1 MANASHQS
9 KQKQQTLKKESQAS
23 QEPVTNGET
32 QQSGLSWNEKD
43 GNRVYLSVQQAD
55 LFKQL
60 LAASQEAQTQVQF
73 ALVAAGIADQTVIG
87 GDLDAE
93 KPYFLVKNPE

>member
-9 KQKQQTLKKESQAS
+9 RHKQQTSKKESQAS
-23 QEPVTNGET
+23 QESVTNGET
-32 QQSGLSWNEKD
+32 QQSGLPWNEKD
-43 GNRVYLSVQQAD
+43 GNRVHLSVQQAD

-73 ALVAAGIADQTVIG
+73 ALVAAGIADQAVIG

-93 KPYFLVKNPE
+93 KPYFLVKDPE

>member
-9 KQKQQTLKKESQAS
+9 RQKQQTLKKESQAS
-23 QEPVTNGET
+23 QEPITNGQTRPLED
-32 QQSGLSWNEKD
+32 K
-43 GNRVYLSVQQAD
+43 VYLSVQQAD
-55 LFKQL
+55 LFKSL

-73 ALVAAGIADQTVIG
+73 ALVAAGIADQAVIG

-93 KPYFLVKNPE
+93 KPYFLVKDPE

>member
-32 QQSGLSWNEKD
+32 QQSGLPWNEKD

-60 LAASQEAQTQVQF
+60 LAASQEAQNQVQF
-73 ALVAAGIADQTVIG
+73 FLVAAGISGQDVIG
-87 GDLDAE
+87 GDLDSD
-93 KPYFLVKNPE
+93 KPYFLVKDPE

>member
-9 KQKQQTLKKESQAS
+9 RQKQQTSKKESQVS
-23 QEPVTNGET
+23 QEPVTNG
-32 QQSGLSWNEKD
+32 QAQAPKD
-43 GNRVYLSVQQAD
+43 RVYLSVQQAD

-60 LAASQEAQTQVQF
+60 LAASQEAQNQVQF
-73 ALVAAGIADQTVIG
+73 ALVAAGIADKAVTG

-93 KPYFLVKNPE
+93 KPYFLVKDPE

>member
-9 KQKQQTLKKESQAS
+9 KQRQQTLKKESQAS
-23 QEPVTNGET
+23 SEPKTNGES
-32 QQSGLSWNEKD
+32 QQGDMPWNEGDK
-43 GNRVYLSVQQAD
+43 VYLSKQQAD

-60 LAASQEAQTQVQF
+60 LAASQEAQNQVQF
-73 ALVAAGIADQTVIG
+73 ALVAAGIADKAVTG

-93 KPYFLVKNPE
+93 KPYFLVKDPE

>member
-1 MANASHQS
+1 M
-9 KQKQQTLKKESQAS
+9 
-23 QEPVTNGET
+23 TNGQT
-32 QQSGLSWNEKD
+32 QPLENK
-43 GNRVYLSVQQAD
+43 VYLSVQQAD
-55 LFKQL
+55 LFKSL

-73 ALVAAGIADQTVIG
+73 ALVAAGISDQAVIG

>member
-9 KQKQQTLKKESQAS
+9 KQKQQISKKESQAS
-23 QEPVTNGET
+23 QEPKTNGQT
-32 QQSGLSWNEKD
+32 QPLENK
-43 GNRVYLSVQQAD
+43 VYLSVQQAD

-73 ALVAAGIADQTVIG
+73 FLLAAGISDKDIIG

-93 KPYFLVKNPE
+93 KPYFLVKDPE

>member
-9 KQKQQTLKKESQAS
+9 RQKQQTLKKESQAS
-23 QEPVTNGET
+23 QEPVTNGKT
-32 QQSGLSWNEKD
+32 QVQED
-43 GNRVYLSVQQAD
+43 RAYLSVQQAD

-60 LAASQEAQTQVQF
+60 LAASKEAQNQVQF
-73 ALVAAGIADQTVIG
+73 ALVAAGIADKAVTG

-93 KPYFLVKNPE
+93 KPYFLVKDPE

>member
-9 KQKQQTLKKESQAS
+9 KQRQQTLKKESQAS
-23 QEPVTNGET
+23 SEPKTNGES
-32 QQSGLSWNEKD
+32 QQGDMPWNEGD

-60 LAASQEAQTQVQF
+60 LAASQEAQNQVQF
-73 ALVAAGIADQTVIG
+73 ALVAAGIADKAVTG

-93 KPYFLVKNPE
+93 KPYFLVKDPE

>member
-1 MANASHQS
+1 
-9 KQKQQTLKKESQAS
+9 
-23 QEPVTNGET
+23 
-32 QQSGLSWNEKD
+32 
-43 GNRVYLSVQQAD
+43 VQQAD